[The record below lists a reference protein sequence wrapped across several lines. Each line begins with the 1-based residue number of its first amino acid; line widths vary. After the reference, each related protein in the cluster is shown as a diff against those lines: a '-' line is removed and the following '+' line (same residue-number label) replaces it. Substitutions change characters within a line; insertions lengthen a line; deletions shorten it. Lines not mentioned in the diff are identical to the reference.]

1 MSDYSIRLR
10 IEGKFLY
17 SPDEKWLM
25 RTTNIIEDFIAGRFK
40 KREAIPVKYRNSL
53 LEIV

>member
-10 IEGKFLY
+10 IEGKFLH

-40 KREAIPVKYRNSL
+40 KKRGHSCKKQKQPS
-53 LEIV
+53 